1 MERERGEREKE
12 EAAIAASMQNSK
24 KKLLNDLA
32 QESAQQEAAV
42 RELQDIKDKEKGN
55 LISCLSNGEYLC
67 IYLFSIHT
75 IHTYLEI
82 IIHFRK
88 EIGEPELPTS
98 FQNLLVNKD

>member
-1 MERERGEREKE
+1 MERDRGEREKE
-12 EAAIAASMQNSK
+12 EAAVAASMQNSK

-75 IHTYLEI
+75 YLEI
-82 IIHFRK
+82 IIHLLK
-88 EIGEPELPTS
+88 EIGEP
-98 FQNLLVNKD
+98 QNFPIRW